1 LARIAIRQHKIRLI
15 CIDYLQLISC
25 PARDERERLTKV
37 SNALRVLAKNTGVP
51 VLAVS
56 QLSRP
61 RDGDANRRPN
71 RFSLKESGSLE
82 NDAHVILLTY
92 RPTNQYDQPIGEDQ
106 LIVAK
111 QRHGPVGIERVYFKP
126 EALKFYERQSADR
139 TSEAR

>member
-1 LARIAIRQHKIRLI
+1 V
-15 CIDYLQLISC
+15 
-25 PARDERERLTKV
+25 PGDERERLTKV